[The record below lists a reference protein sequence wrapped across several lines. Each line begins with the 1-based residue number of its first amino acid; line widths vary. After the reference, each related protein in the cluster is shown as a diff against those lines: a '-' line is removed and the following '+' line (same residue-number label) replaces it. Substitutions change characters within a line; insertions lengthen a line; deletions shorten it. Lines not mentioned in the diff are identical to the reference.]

1 MQSAEAEL
9 PGEDAVDRILL
20 HELDA
25 SGWLGDRYAV
35 AVDDVTGALST
46 GLAARGDGG
55 TVTRCHDS
63 LIAERAVTARL
74 TRSGLEVPAGHL
86 GPETFRDAELVLLRL
101 PKSLAAL
108 DELAEAIARQ
118 AAPTVRVLAGGR
130 IKHLTR
136 GMNDVLARH
145 FGQVSASL
153 GRQKCRVLRASEPIR
168 DAPSTQPATRRHDD
182 LGADRLRVRRGVR
195 RQLDRSRQS
204 LPASASST
212 GWRPARGTIVDLGC
226 GTGVLSVAAARALPD
241 TQVLA
246 IDESWAAVRSARATA
261 AANALADRI
270 TVEQSDG
277 LQGVADGSVSLVLC
291 NPPFHRGTARES
303 ATAFAMIDEAARAL
317 APGGE
322 LWMVFNSHL
331 PYLPALRRVVGRT
344 TVAGQNPRFT
354 VTRSVR
360 R

>member
-1 MQSAEAEL
+1 VQSAEAGL
-9 PGEDAVDRILL
+9 PSEDAVDRILL
-20 HELDA
+20 HELDD
-25 SGWLGDRYAV
+25 SGWLGDGYAV

-46 GLAARGDGG
+46 GLAARNGGG
-55 TVTRCHDS
+55 TVGRCHDS
-63 LIAERAVTARL
+63 LIAERAVTEQLSRL
-74 TRSGLEVPAGHL
+74 GVDVPAGHL
-86 GPETFRDAELVLLRL
+86 GPDTFRHAELVLLRL

-118 AAPTVRVLAGGR
+118 AAPTVRILAGGR

-145 FGQVSASL
+145 FERVSASL

-168 DAPSTQPATRRHDD
+168 DTASTQPATRRHDD
-182 LGADRLRVRRGVR
+182 LGLTVCAYGGAFAGSSIDLGTRFLTSFADRLAPGV
-195 RQLDRSRQS
+195 Q
-204 LPASASST
+204 
-212 GWRPARGTIVDLGC
+212 TIVDLGC
-226 GTGVLSVAAARALPD
+226 GTGVLAVAAARAQPD
-241 TQVLA
+241 APVVA

-261 AANALADRI
+261 TVNALADRI

-277 LQGVADGSVSLVLC
+277 LPGVPDGTVGLVLC

-303 ATAFAMIDEAARAL
+303 ATAFGMIDEAARVL

-322 LWMVFNSHL
+322 LWLVFNSHL
-331 PYLPALRRVVGRT
+331 PYLPAVRRVVGRT

>member
-1 MQSAEAEL
+1 M
-9 PGEDAVDRILL
+9 
-20 HELDA
+20 
-25 SGWLGDRYAV
+25 
-35 AVDDVTGALST
+35 
-46 GLAARGDGG
+46 AAA
-55 TVTRCHDS
+55 VTRCHDS
-63 LIAERAVTARL
+63 LITERAVTARL
-74 TRSGLEVPAGHL
+74 TGLGLEVPAGHL

-108 DELAEAIARQ
+108 DEVAEAIARQ

-182 LGADRLRVRRGVR
+182 LGVTVCAYGGAFAGSSIDLGSRFLISFVDRLAPG
-195 RQLDRSRQS
+195 
-204 LPASASST
+204 A
-212 GWRPARGTIVDLGC
+212 GTIVDLGC
-226 GTGVLSVAAARALPD
+226 GTGVLSVAAARARPD
-241 TQVLA
+241 THVLA

-261 AANALADRI
+261 AANALAGRI

-303 ATAFAMIDEAARAL
+303 ATAFEMIDDAARAL
-317 APGGE
+317 VPE
-322 LWMVFNSHL
+322 
-331 PYLPALRRVVGRT
+331 R
-344 TVAGQNPRFT
+344 
-354 VTRSVR
+354 
-360 R
+360 